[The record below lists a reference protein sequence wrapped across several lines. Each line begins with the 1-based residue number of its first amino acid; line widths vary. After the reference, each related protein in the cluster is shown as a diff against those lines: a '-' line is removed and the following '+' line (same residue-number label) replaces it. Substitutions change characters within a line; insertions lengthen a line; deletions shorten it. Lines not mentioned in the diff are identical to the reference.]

1 MEGSES
7 SMKAI
12 LALDQGTTSS
22 RAILFDSTGNTLA
35 KAQYEYPRIFP
46 QPGWVEQDPFELFHS
61 QCHAAAEA
69 VKKSGLTSCDIAAIG
84 IANQRETTI
93 VWDAKTGIPV
103 NNAIVWQCR
112 RTAAICD
119 DLKAEGLEEM
129 VRSKTGLLIDAY
141 FSGTK
146 IKWILDNVPGSRER
160 AENGELLFG
169 NVDSWLIWNLT
180 GGAVHV
186 TDYSNASRTMLFNIH
201 TLEWDTELCQKL
213 GVPLTMLPK
222 ALPSSCI
229 YGTVAGGIPGL
240 EMLEGVPIASAVGDQ
255 PGALFGQ
262 GCFEPGM
269 MKNTYGTGCFFLMNT
284 GDKPVRSHCNLVSS
298 VAWGLGDKVEYA
310 LEGSVFNAG
319 SVINWLRDNLGLIK
333 APHECDLLAES
344 VPDTEGV
351 YFVPAF
357 TGLGAPYWDMYARG
371 ALVGLTSAAGKEH
384 IARAVLECIA
394 YQVKDLIDAAS
405 FDAALVCSSLRV
417 DGGASVSDI
426 MMQFQADILGRD
438 VDRPKNIESTALGAA
453 YLAGLAV
460 GIWKNTDEIRGY
472 RSTDRLFKPNMEKTR
487 REELY
492 SGWKRAVER
501 SMDWAVH

>member
-1 MEGSES
+1 
-7 SMKAI
+7 MKAV
-12 LALDQGTTSS
+12 LALDQGTSSS
-22 RAILFDSTGNTLA
+22 RAIMFDGLGNILA
-35 KAQYEYPRIFP
+35 RAQHEYPKIFP

-61 QCHAAAEA
+61 QCRAAAEA
-69 VKKSGLTSCDIAAIG
+69 VELSGLTGSDIAAVG

-93 VWDAKTGIPV
+93 VWDAKTGKPV

-119 DLKAEGLEEM
+119 DLKAEGLEET
-129 VRSKTGLLIDAY
+129 VRAKTGLLIDAY

-146 IKWILDNVPGSRER
+146 IKWILDNVPGARER

-180 GGAVHV
+180 GGAAHV

-201 TLEWDTELCQKL
+201 TLEWDEELCRRL
-213 GVPLTMLPK
+213 EIPLAMLPK
-222 ALPSSCI
+222 PMPSSYV

-240 EMLEGVPIASAVGDQ
+240 EKLEGVPIAGAVGDQ

-262 GCFEPGM
+262 ACFEPGM

-284 GDKPVRSHCNLVSS
+284 GDKPVRSQSNLISS
-298 VAWGLGDKVEYA
+298 VAWGFNGKVEYA

-319 SVINWLRDNLGLIK
+319 SVINWLRDGLGLIK
-333 APHECDLLAES
+333 VPHESDILAES
-344 VPDTEGV
+344 VPDTDGV

-371 ALVGLTSAAGKEH
+371 TLVGLTAATSRAH
-384 IARAVLECIA
+384 IARAVLESIA
-394 YQVKDLIDAAS
+394 FQVKDLIGAAAGDASLA
-405 FDAALVCSSLRV
+405 CGSLRV
-417 DGGASVSDI
+417 DGGASVSDV
-426 MMQFQADILGRD
+426 MMQFQADILGME
-438 VDRPKNIESTALGAA
+438 VDRPQNVESTALGAA

-460 GIWKNTDEIRGY
+460 GVWKNTDEIHGY
-472 RSTDRLFKPNMEKTR
+472 RRTERLFKPNMEKSR
-487 REELY
+487 SEELY
-492 SGWKRAVER
+492 RNWKRAVER
-501 SMDWAVH
+501 SKNWAEH

>member
-1 MEGSES
+1 
-7 SMKAI
+7 MKAI
-12 LALDQGTTSS
+12 LALDQGTSSS
-22 RAILFDSTGNTLA
+22 RAILFDSAGNILA
-35 KAQYEYPRIFP
+35 KAQYEYPKIFP

-69 VKKSGLTSCDIAAIG
+69 IKKSGLAASDIAAVG

-93 VWDAKTGIPV
+93 VWDAKTGIPIS
-103 NNAIVWQCR
+103 NAIVWQCR

-119 DLKAEGLEEM
+119 DLKAEGLEET
-129 VRSKTGLLIDAY
+129 VREKTGLLIDAY

-146 IKWILDNVPGSRER
+146 IKWMLDNVAGARER

-180 GGAVHV
+180 KGAVHV

-201 TLEWDTELCQKL
+201 TLEWDLELCQRL
-213 GVPLTMLPK
+213 GIPLAMLPK
-222 ALPSSCI
+222 PMPSSCV
-229 YGTVAGGIPGL
+229 YGTVAGGIQGL
-240 EMLEGVPIASAVGDQ
+240 EKLEGVPIAGAIGDQ

-262 GCFEPGM
+262 ACFEPGM

-284 GDKPVRSHCNLVSS
+284 GSKPVRSRFNLVSS
-298 VAWGLGDKVEYA
+298 VAWGFGGRVEYA

-319 SVINWLRDNLGLIK
+319 SVINWLRDGLGLIK
-333 APHECDLLAES
+333 VPHECDILAES

-371 ALVGLTSAAGKEH
+371 TLVGLTAVSSRAH
-384 IARAVLECIA
+384 IARAVLESIA
-394 YQVKDLIDAAS
+394 FQVKDLIGAAAGDASLA
-405 FDAALVCSSLRV
+405 CGSLRV

-426 MMQFQADILGRD
+426 MMQFQADILGME
-438 VDRPKNIESTALGAA
+438 VERPQNIESTALGAA

-460 GIWKNTDEIRGY
+460 GVWKSTDEIRGY
-472 RSTDRLFKPNMEKTR
+472 RKTERLFEPNMEKPR

-492 SGWKRAVER
+492 GKWKRAVER
-501 SMDWAVH
+501 AKNWVEH

>member
-1 MEGSES
+1 MR
-7 SMKAI
+7 AV

-22 RAILFDSTGNTLA
+22 RAILFDESGNMLA
-35 KAQYEYPRIFP
+35 KAQREYPRIFP
-46 QPGWVEQDPFELFHS
+46 QPGWVEQDPYELYNS
-61 QCHAAAEA
+61 QCRAAAEA
-69 VKKSGLTSCDIAAIG
+69 IETSGLTARDIAAVG
-84 IANQRETTI
+84 ITNQRETTI
-93 VWDAKTGIPV
+93 VWDAKTGKPV

-119 DLKAEGLEEM
+119 ELKAEGLEET

-146 IKWILDNVPGSRER
+146 IKWILDNVPGARER

-201 TLEWDTELCQKL
+201 TLEWDKELCERL
-213 GVPLTMLPK
+213 GVPLAMLPK
-222 ALPSSCI
+222 AMPSSCI

-240 EMLEGVPIASAVGDQ
+240 EKLKGVPIAGAVGDQ
-255 PGALFGQ
+255 TSALFGQ
-262 GCFEPGM
+262 ACFEPGM

-284 GDKPVRSHCNLVSS
+284 GDKPVRSCCNLLSS
-298 VAWGLGDKVEYA
+298 VAWGLNGKVEYA

-319 SVINWLRDNLGLIK
+319 SVINWLRDGLGIIK
-333 APHECDLLAES
+333 SPHECDTLAES
-344 VPDTEGV
+344 VKDTDGV

-371 ALVGLTSAAGKEH
+371 TLVGLTAAAGREH
-384 IARAVLECIA
+384 IARAVLESIA
-394 YQVKDLIDAAS
+394 FQAKDLIDAAAC
-405 FDAALVCSSLRV
+405 DASLSCKSLRV
-417 DGGASVSDI
+417 DGGACVSDI
-426 MMQFQADILGRD
+426 MMQFQSDILGME
-438 VDRPKNIESTALGAA
+438 VDRPQNVESTALGAA

-460 GIWKNTDEIRGY
+460 GVWKNTDEIRNF
-472 RSTDRLFKPNMEKTR
+472 RKTERLFEPNMDNTR

-492 SGWKRAVER
+492 RNWKRAVDR
-501 SMDWAVH
+501 SMGWIEH